1 MGFVSAVPDQVNVT
15 QIRNGGIWGVLHETG
30 HNHQWD
36 SWTISATTDTGC
48 NWWSLFV
55 NQNVNTYNFKLTMT
69 ILKKFWLDVSLK
81 FKNDKKELI
90 KNSLQKLFVEI
101 LNLLYSL

>member
-1 MGFVSAVPDQVNVT
+1 
-15 QIRNGGIWGVLHETG
+15 
-30 HNHQWD
+30 
-36 SWTISATTDTGC
+36 
-48 NWWSLFV
+48 
-55 NQNVNTYNFKLTMT
+55 MT